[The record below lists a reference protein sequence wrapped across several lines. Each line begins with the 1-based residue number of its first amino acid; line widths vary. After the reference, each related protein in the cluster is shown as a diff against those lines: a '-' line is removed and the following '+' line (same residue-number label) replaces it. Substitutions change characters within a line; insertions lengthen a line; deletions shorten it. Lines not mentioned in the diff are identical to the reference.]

1 MEITGHIV
9 EKLNDPT
16 GIIVGDRY
24 EFFLN
29 IEVPEDDELY
39 SENGVL
45 LKVIYAVED
54 HESRIALYQFIERAT
69 NEVLDFALEDEEEE
83 LVNEYCKQ
91 HIE

>member
-1 MEITGHIV
+1 MEITGHNV

-54 HESRIALYQFIERAT
+54 QGSRIALYQFIERAT